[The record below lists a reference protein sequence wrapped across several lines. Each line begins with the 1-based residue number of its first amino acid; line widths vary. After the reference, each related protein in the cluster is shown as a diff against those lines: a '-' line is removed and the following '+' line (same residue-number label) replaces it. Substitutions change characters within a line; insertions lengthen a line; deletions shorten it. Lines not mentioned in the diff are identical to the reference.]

1 VQHFGN
7 DRAYQGDQVGRRSK
21 SPCRAD
27 AHGAGWHIADELI
40 APDNITLLPL
50 PPRVPELNPVKNVW
64 QFLRDNR
71 LGDRI
76 VTSYE
81 DIFDRCCDTWNRITE
96 QPCLILFLGLR
107 ESIRPCRSMP
117 AGINSLSYCDSLIP
131 NGLFN

>member
-1 VQHFGN
+1 MQHFGN

-21 SPCRAD
+21 SARRAD

-50 PPRVPELNPVKNVW
+50 PPRAPELNPVKNVW

-81 DIFDRCCDTWNRITE
+81 DIFDRCCHTWNRIIE
-96 QPCLILFLGLR
+96 QPWLILFLRLR
-107 ESIRPCRSMP
+107 ESIRPC
-117 AGINSLSYCDSLIP
+117 
-131 NGLFN
+131 